1 MRLQTSFHV
10 EQISKQGMDTEE
22 RTHAHTRTRTRQ
34 PIEFYSW

>member
-1 MRLQTSFHV
+1 MRLQTSLHV

-22 RTHAHTRTRTRQ
+22 RTHAHTRTRQ

>member
-22 RTHAHTRTRTRQ
+22 RTHAHAHTRQ
-34 PIEFYSW
+34 PIEFYS